1 MIYYYLNSN
10 KQPINLIAAEG
21 GRRSYIMKVS
31 ELSKAIEENKVK
43 SAWDKAVNAYAIELL
58 EQLNKDEEF
67 VGSPADKKE
76 LLNGAD
82 SWSQFSYGGC
92 SLIYNSDIAERTCSP
107 SEFKKSREGERNPN
121 RREEWLDVQARAL
134 TQASNRIIKI
144 AKR

>member
-1 MIYYYLNSN
+1 
-10 KQPINLIAAEG
+10 
-21 GRRSYIMKVS
+21 MKVS